1 MSKETSI
8 TELKND
14 EASRLYSDS
23 FADIRFE
30 EKKIRNCTFYKVF
43 VICKKEPSEEGW
55 MEKILR
61 MGQSYIP
68 VNQFLVS
75 RTYHIFKNILQ
86 DFFSSKIILIEK

>member
-1 MSKETSI
+1 MTKQVVYIQTLLQI
-8 TELKND
+8 
-14 EASRLYSDS
+14 SDS
-23 FADIRFE
+23 R
-30 EKKIRNCTFYKVF
+30 KNKIRNCTFYIVF

-86 DFFSSKIILIEK
+86 DFFFQKSY